1 MNKNQCNKL
10 KIFKSE
16 DGYRL
21 EWLFDDQLL
30 YSEKYLIGN
39 QELKISEIIEHKK
52 YCCLDINE
60 EDFAIIEENFN
71 SPMVIGINDSIENLR
86 SGAVYE
92 LSNKTFT
99 YWEHNSPP
107 PSWDEIILNMNRLQQ
122 EIT

>member
-1 MNKNQCNKL
+1 MDKNQCNKL

-16 DGYRL
+16 DGYKL
-21 EWLFDDQLL
+21 EWLFDDKFL

-39 QELKISEIIEHKK
+39 QELNVSEIIAHKK
-52 YCCLDINE
+52 HCCLNINE

-71 SPMVIGINDSIENLR
+71 SPMVVGINDSIQDLR
-86 SGAVYE
+86 PGAVYE

-107 PSWDEIILNMNRLQQ
+107 PSWGEIIENMNRLQT
-122 EIT
+122 EIN